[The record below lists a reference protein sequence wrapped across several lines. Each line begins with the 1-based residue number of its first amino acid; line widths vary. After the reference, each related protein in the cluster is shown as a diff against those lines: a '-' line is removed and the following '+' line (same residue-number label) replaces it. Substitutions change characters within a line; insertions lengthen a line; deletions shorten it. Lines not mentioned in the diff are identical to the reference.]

1 MRERCSMA
9 RFLSSIRSKV
19 FTFAVLISIISIG
32 TLSTITFFR
41 TEALLEDHIKND
53 LKTIADDRA
62 EILVGISDLTLK
74 QVVVAAQDS
83 HAQKLL
89 LFHYLEGTE
98 YAPSLEEREALED
111 EFIFEEAS
119 RFTSM
124 SLVQDGFYEVRL
136 VDESGNTFLGS
147 YSSLVGTKYDN
158 PLMFPRGLGQAFYI
172 LAFDDEKKEPVI
184 TLASPVRAVFDGQEY
199 RGMLVVTRDIKTA
212 HLVLTDYENLGQTGE
227 SYVVNREGTMLSPSR
242 FVSSVPI
249 RVDTLAVQECFAN
262 NTELRGLSYVDY
274 RGVEVFGAS
283 KCVPELDL
291 VVVAEQDMEEVLLPT
306 KTLQNDFMLLTAG
319 VIAAT
324 VMVAILMS
332 QRFTTPLRQLLR
344 HMRKIEEGVY
354 EPITEQAK
362 DEEYR
367 ILHQNFNRMV
377 EVIKSDK
384 EKIQSTNTE
393 LVRLNGELVKASIQL
408 HRIDREKEEFST
420 MITHELKTPLVAIL
434 GYSELLLEGSLG
446 ELSEKQKE
454 KVAIVADAANSLT
467 LLISN
472 ILDAHKLELGQIKFA
487 FKPVRVA
494 ELVKTSINR
503 NGQRAAKRGVKI
515 SDLSDKNVSLKC
527 DGMRVIQV
535 LDNLVDNAVKF
546 APEKTGLIEV
556 SARHDGESVLF
567 SVKDNGIGIAKDKQG
582 GLFKRFYQVDTS
594 LSRKTGGSGLGL
606 AISKAIVE
614 AHGGKIWIESD
625 AGKGAAFLFTL
636 PVDRARGDG
645 E

>member
-1 MRERCSMA
+1 MI

-19 FTFAVLISIISIG
+19 FTFAILVSIISIG
-32 TLSTITFFR
+32 TLSTIAFFR
-41 TEALLEDHIKND
+41 TEVLLEDHIKND

-62 EILVGISDLTLK
+62 AILVGISDLTLR
-74 QVVVAAQDS
+74 QVVAAAQES
-83 HAQKLL
+83 QAQKLL
-89 LFHYLEGTE
+89 LFHYLEGTD
-98 YAPSLEEREALED
+98 YATSPEERKTLED

-119 RFTSM
+119 RFTST
-124 SLVQDGFYEVRL
+124 SLVPDGFYEIRL
-136 VDESGNTFLGS
+136 IDEAGNTFLGS
-147 YSSLVGTKYDN
+147 HSSLAWTKYED
-158 PLMFPRGLGQAFYI
+158 PAVFPRGLGEAFYV
-172 LAFDDEKKEPVI
+172 LEFDKERQESAI
-184 TLASPVRAVFDGQEY
+184 TLASPVRAVFDTQEY

-227 SYVVNREGTMLSPSR
+227 SYVVNREGIMLSPSR
-242 FVSSVPI
+242 FVSSVP
-249 RVDTLAVQECFAN
+249 VPVNTLAVRECFAN
-262 NTELRGLSYVDY
+262 NTELQGLRYVDY

-283 KCVPELDL
+283 KCVPQLDL

-306 KTLQNDFMLLTAG
+306 KTLQNDFMLLTGG

-324 VMVAILMS
+324 VMVAVLMS
-332 QRFTTPLRQLLR
+332 QRFTSPLRQLLR
-344 HMRKIEEGVY
+344 HMRKLEGGVY
-354 EPITEQAK
+354 EPIAEQAK

-367 ILHQNFNRMV
+367 ILHQNFNRMM

-454 KVAIVADAANSLT
+454 KVAIVADAAHSLT

-487 FKPVRVA
+487 FRPARAA
-494 ELVKTSINR
+494 ELVKASINH
-503 NGQRAAKRGVKI
+503 NAQRANKRGVQI
-515 SDLSDKNVSLKC
+515 SDLSDKNISLKC
-527 DGMRVIQV
+527 DAMRIIQV

-567 SVKDNGIGIAKDKQG
+567 SVRDNGIGISRDKQG

-614 AHGGKIWIESD
+614 AHGGRIWVESD
-625 AGKGAAFLFTL
+625 AGKGSAFLFTL
-636 PVDRARGDG
+636 PVDRARRDG